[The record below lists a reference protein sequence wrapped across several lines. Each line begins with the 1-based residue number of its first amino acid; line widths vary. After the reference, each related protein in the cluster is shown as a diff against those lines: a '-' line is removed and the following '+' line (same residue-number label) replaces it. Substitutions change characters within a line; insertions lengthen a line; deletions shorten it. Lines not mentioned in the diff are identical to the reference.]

1 MGSEPSRARKRCRLM
16 QGWHGAQAE
25 VGQAGTWQ
33 ITFGEL
39 PGELDQCAM
48 PSNLNCMSLDFI
60 ETSLDSPCIPPF
72 PIHLPQLSRIPR
84 RALYKCAR
92 PSFRPTVQFSIYH
105 HRNPPKNELSRAQ
118 RPHYQHLFLIL
129 SCFVCEIPAAEP
141 RVNEKWATAPPRPKP
156 RASRHR
162 HKQARSMT
170 GR

>member
-72 PIHLPQLSRIPR
+72 PIHLPQLSRIQDGLFTNAPGHPSGRPFNFPSITIGTPR
-84 RALYKCAR
+84 KM
-92 PSFRPTVQFSIYH
+92 
-105 HRNPPKNELSRAQ
+105 N
-118 RPHYQHLFLIL
+118 
-129 SCFVCEIPAAEP
+129 
-141 RVNEKWATAPPRPKP
+141 
-156 RASRHR
+156 
-162 HKQARSMT
+162 
-170 GR
+170 